1 VNILYSHILLIAFM
15 IGALQPVTPMVQHL
29 MFEGSLIEVLMDH
42 EGDMCDVDACDM
54 DKKTCT
60 CEHHNAEDDQLLD
73 IDYYPVPLQM
83 GEQPVTD
90 GINQEAGLC
99 CPGDEQILSL
109 HYQTDLPPP
118 RLN

>member
-1 VNILYSHILLIAFM
+1 M

-29 MFEGSLIEVLMDH
+29 MFEGSLMEVLTDH
-42 EGDMCDVDACDM
+42 EGDMCDVEVCDM

-60 CEHHNAEDDQLLD
+60 CEHQNGEDDQLLD

-90 GINQEAGLC
+90 GINQKTDLC
-99 CPGDEQILSL
+99 SPGDEQTLSL